1 MKKKIL
7 AFTAIR
13 SEYDLLS
20 GLYKLLNKDKDIE
33 LKIIVSG
40 SHLSERGGHTVKD
53 IEQDG
58 LDILAR
64 INTLNDFDTKA
75 LRIKSGAKLLS
86 EAIDIVDKYKPDMI
100 IYAGDREEVIIAS
113 IIGGYLEIPTVHFF
127 GGDHVQDSHIDNPV
141 RHATSKMSTI
151 HMVSTHE
158 HAERLY
164 RMGEDKQRIFNIG
177 SVALDKFHSEEVYTL
192 DEMQDYFKIP
202 SKIKNYALLIFHPIP
217 KERKQSAKIFENI
230 LLALKEK
237 NIFTFVSH
245 PNIDPGS
252 SDIVSIIN
260 KFKNTHGFNFYKSQP
275 RKIFLSIYKN
285 ADFIIGNSSS
295 GIIESASIPI
305 PAINVGIRQTS
316 RASNKN
322 VIFCNTSK
330 KSIEDAIEI
339 SKSKKFQNT
348 LKNIS
353 NIYGGGNSIQ
363 NAFKIIKENT
373 FSELLFKDED
383 ILEMNHEE

>member
-20 GLYKLLNKDKDIE
+20 GLFKMLNADQDIE
-33 LKIIVSG
+33 FKIIVSG
-40 SHLSERGGHTVKD
+40 AHLSERGGHTVKD
-53 IEQDG
+53 IEEDG

-64 INTLNDFDTKA
+64 INTLDKSDTKVS
-75 LRIKSGAKLLS
+75 RIKSGSKLLS
-86 EAIDIVDKYKPDMI
+86 EAVDIVNEYKPDMI
-100 IYAGDREEVIIAS
+100 IYAGDREEVIMAA

-151 HMVSTHE
+151 HMVSTDE
-158 HAERLY
+158 HARRLY
-164 RMGEDKQRIFNIG
+164 KMGEDKQRIFNIG
-177 SVALDKFHSEEVYTL
+177 SVALDKFHSAEVYTF
-192 DEMQDYFKIP
+192 DEIKDYFKMP
-202 SKIKNYALLIFHPIP
+202 SQTDNFAILIFHPIP
-217 KERKQSAKIFENI
+217 KERKHSAKIFENI
-230 LLALKEK
+230 LLTLKEK

-252 SDIVSIIN
+252 SEIISIIN
-260 KFKNTHGFNFYKSQP
+260 KYNNTPGFNFYKSQP

-295 GIIESASIPI
+295 GIMESASIPI
-305 PAINVGIRQTS
+305 PAINVGIRQKNRTP
-316 RASNKN
+316 NDN
-322 VIFCNTSK
+322 VIFCDATK
-330 KSIEDAIEI
+330 QSIEDAIENC
-339 SKSKKFQNT
+339 KSKKFQSS
-348 LKNIS
+348 LKNTK
-353 NIYGGGNSIQ
+353 NIYGDGNSIK

-373 FSELLFKDED
+373 FRELLFKDED
-383 ILEMNHEE
+383 ILEMNHEK